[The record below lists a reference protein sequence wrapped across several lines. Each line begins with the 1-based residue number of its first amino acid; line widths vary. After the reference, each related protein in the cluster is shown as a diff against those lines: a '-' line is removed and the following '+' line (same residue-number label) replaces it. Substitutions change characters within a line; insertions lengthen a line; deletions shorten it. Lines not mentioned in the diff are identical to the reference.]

1 MSYVLA
7 TTERIIRWYSFDP
20 NKELNDSNFTIIDKL
35 DLNRVPQAPD
45 KETAKLWA
53 KAIGLKTWRYLKL

>member
-7 TTERIIRWYSFDP
+7 TTENIVRWYSFDFS
-20 NKELNDSNFTIIDKL
+20 KEVNDRSFKIIDKL
-35 DLNRVPQAPD
+35 DLNLVPQAGD

-53 KAIGLKTWRYLKL
+53 KAMGLKTWRYVRL